1 MKGQSVQSHRKDE
14 HFFLAEKFFQ
24 EHASAGFDQ
33 LRFIRSALP
42 GIATKD
48 IDLSTNIAGLPSKL
62 PFFINAMTGGS
73 PATGKVNAALGKVAA
88 ELGLAIASGSESIL
102 AHEPE
107 QAATFSALRQ
117 TNPDGL
123 VFANVGADK
132 TPETALHAIEA
143 LHADALEIHLNAT
156 QELVMPEGERD
167 FDWKA
172 NIEAMV
178 AACKIPVIAK
188 EVGFGMRA
196 DDFAVLTNLGV
207 SAIDVGGRGGTNFV
221 KIENVRRSQ
230 GDYSELTNFGQTT
243 VESLMEAFGNTSLPI
258 IATGGIRTPLDVLK
272 ALRLGADAVGIA
284 GLFLHWYT
292 KDGAD
297 GLHDHVQAFI
307 EQLYGIAALLGAHN
321 IDELRDVP
329 VVLNPELTNYVRQ
342 RGLNFIN

>member
-24 EHASAGFDQ
+24 EHAGAGFDQ
-33 LRFIRSALP
+33 VRFIRSALP
-42 GIATKD
+42 GVRTD
-48 IDLSTNIAGLPSKL
+48 QVDLSTKVAGLPMQL

-88 ELGLAIASGSESIL
+88 DFGLAIASGSESIL
-102 AHEPE
+102 AHEPD
-107 QAATFSALRQ
+107 QATTFSALR
-117 TNPDGL
+117 TANPEGL

-132 TPETALHAIEA
+132 SPAIAQHAVETLHAN
-143 LHADALEIHLNAT
+143 ALEVHLNAP

-167 FDWKA
+167 FNWHA
-172 NIEAMV
+172 NIAAIV
-178 AACKIPVIAK
+178 AASQVPVIAK

-207 SAIDVGGRGGTNFV
+207 AAIDVGGRGGTNFV
-221 KIENVRRSQ
+221 KIENVRRPE

-243 VESLMEAFGNTSLPI
+243 VESLMEAFGNTNLPI
-258 IATGGIRTPLDVLK
+258 IATGGVRTPLDVLK

-297 GLHDHVQAFI
+297 GLHTHVADFI
-307 EQLYGIAALLGAHN
+307 EQLRGITALLGVRN
-321 IDELRDVP
+321 IEELRDVP
-329 VVLNPELTNYVRQ
+329 VVLNPELTNYVQQ